1 MKTLQSKSANE
12 IAIEL
17 EMEAKRLLEL
27 SRMLKGEEQS
37 GRKPA
42 DRPTVGK
49 K

>member
-1 MKTLQSKSANE
+1 MKTPQSKSANE

-17 EMEAKRLLEL
+17 ETEAKRLLEL
-27 SRMLKGEEQS
+27 SRMLKGKKQP

-42 DRPTVGK
+42 NRPTVGK